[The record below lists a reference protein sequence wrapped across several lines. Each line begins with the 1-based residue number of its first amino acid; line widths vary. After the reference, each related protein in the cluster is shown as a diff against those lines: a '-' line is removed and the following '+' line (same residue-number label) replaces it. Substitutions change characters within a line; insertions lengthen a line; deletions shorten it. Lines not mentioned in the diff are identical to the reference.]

1 MIEVKQYRGYIRNWK
16 SLCNELRID
25 PACPRQERERRI
37 IVSGYERWGRDIGRH
52 LYGMFAM
59 ALWNSTTQELFCIR
73 DQLGIKTFYYYLTR
87 ENLLLHGNDIPEIL
101 GQKGF
106 VRTLNHRTLQSYLT
120 FSYAAGE
127 ETFFAGLKKLMPG
140 HYLIWQSGRL
150 QLVRYWKPDFQ
161 PDFRRSAEQWSDAI
175 HSTLQQILRDEETP
189 EETVETFLSGG
200 VDSSYLLAMS
210 GAVRANS
217 VGFEDA
223 RWDESALAE
232 DTSRRL
238 GVPFLR
244 TRISPQ
250 EYFEAIPCV
259 MHHLAQPLG
268 DASAVAFALGCR
280 AAAAHTRICYSG
292 EGADELFG
300 GYYGYES
307 AERLAGDPE
316 NLYLGCTVLLSEDE
330 KRSLLTEYD
339 PRVRPAALVEKI
351 YRETASS
358 ERLSRMLAV
367 DLQLWLEGD
376 IYLNADKMSTAF
388 GLELRLPLS
397 DLRMF
402 ELARRM
408 PAGSKVDGTHYKYA
422 FRLAAAKVLPPEIAF
437 RKKAGFPVPI
447 RGWLA
452 DPRYNRPVR
461 AMLQG
466 PIATKFFNAP
476 ALKGLWER
484 FIDGE
489 TDLWRPIYA
498 IHAFLVWYSLF
509 FPEDD

>member
-1 MIEVKQYRGYIRNWK
+1 MIELKQYRGYIRNWK
-16 SLCNELRID
+16 ALCNELRID
-25 PACPRQERERRI
+25 PACPREERERRI

-52 LYGMFAM
+52 LHGMFAM
-59 ALWNSTTQELFCIR
+59 ALWNSATQELICIR
-73 DQLGIKTFYYYLTR
+73 DQLGIKTFYYYLTG
-87 ENLLLHGNDIPEIL
+87 ENELLHGNDIPEIL
-101 GQKGF
+101 GQRGF
-106 VRTLNHRTLQSYLT
+106 VKTLNHRTLQSYLT
-120 FSYAAGE
+120 FSYAPGE

-140 HYLIWQSGRL
+140 HYLTWRSGRL
-150 QLVRYWKPDFQ
+150 QVVRYWKPDFQ
-161 PDFRRSAEQWSDAI
+161 PDFQRTTEQWSDAI
-175 HSTLQQILRDEETP
+175 HSTLRQILLDEETP
-189 EETVETFLSGG
+189 EETVETFLSSG

-210 GAVRANS
+210 KAVRANS
-217 VGFEDA
+217 VGFDDA
-223 RWDESALAE
+223 PCDESALAE

-238 GVPFLR
+238 DVPFHR

-280 AAAAHTRICYSG
+280 AASANTKICYSG
-292 EGADELFG
+292 EGADEFFG

-307 AERLAGDPE
+307 ADQLAGDPD
-316 NLYLGCTVLLSEDE
+316 NLYLGCTVLMSEDE
-330 KRSLLTEYD
+330 KRSLLIGYD
-339 PRVRPAALVEKI
+339 PAVRPAAFVEEI
-351 YRETASS
+351 YEQTASS

-402 ELARRM
+402 ELARRI
-408 PAGSKVDGTHYKYA
+408 PARSKVDETHYKYA
-422 FRLAAAKVLPPEIAF
+422 FRLAATKVLPPEIAF

-452 DPRYNRPVR
+452 DARYNGSVR
-461 AMLQG
+461 EMLHG
-466 PIATKFFNAP
+466 PIATKFFNAF
-476 ALKGLWER
+476 ALEGLWKR

-489 TDLWRPIYA
+489 TEVWRPLYA
-498 IHAFLVWYSLF
+498 IHAFLVWYRLF
-509 FPEDD
+509 FPEDE